1 MTLFIGT
8 VNQGRNDTIT
18 LMMIFELFRWWY
30 GQGWRLAVTQSIGRL
45 DALME
50 EFSVGALL
58 RTLFAPWRRIVT
70 YPGAGLD
77 AHLQAM
83 LDNLVSRCIGFTV
96 RITVLFTVA
105 VLAVL
110 IFVVGILQIVIW
122 PLLPIG
128 IFVSLARGIM

>member
-1 MTLFIGT
+1 
-8 VNQGRNDTIT
+8 
-18 LMMIFELFRWWY
+18 MMIFELFRWWY